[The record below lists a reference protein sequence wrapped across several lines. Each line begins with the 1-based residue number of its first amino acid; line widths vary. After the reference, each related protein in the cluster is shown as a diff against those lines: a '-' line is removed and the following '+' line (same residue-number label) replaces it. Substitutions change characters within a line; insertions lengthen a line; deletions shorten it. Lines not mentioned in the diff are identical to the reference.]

1 MLVFALAPTLFKRFQ
16 RHRSAE
22 ALFAI
27 QVVVGQAKMARVLQ
41 FSRHAWV
48 TSVARELKQGS
59 ITMLTRRLSGVDNS
73 SLVCHLDQR

>member
-1 MLVFALAPTLFKRFQ
+1 MLVFALAPTLFKLRQ

-22 ALFAI
+22 ALISI

-48 TSVARELKQGS
+48 TSV
-59 ITMLTRRLSGVDNS
+59 V
-73 SLVCHLDQR
+73 